1 MTRTILKYT
10 MMFILLVLAQA
21 VVFNNMCLY
30 NVAFPLVFIYFIL
43 RLPITLG
50 INWVMTFSFLIGL
63 AVDIFSDTQGV
74 NSLCCTLL
82 AVVRKPTVR
91 LYLSRDDEMSGDEP
105 SIKSLGLVVYMKYL
119 ITLVL
124 FYCLMYFL
132 IESFS
137 FFNPLRMLIRIVAS
151 TALTFVLILAIDSLT
166 LRRHA
171 KRL

>member
-1 MTRTILKYT
+1 MTRVILKYM

-21 VVFNNMCLY
+21 VVFNNLCLY

-50 INWVMTFSFLIGL
+50 INWVMTFSFCIGL
-63 AVDIFSDTQGV
+63 AVDVFSDTQGV
-74 NSLCCTLL
+74 NALCCTLL
-82 AVVRKPTVR
+82 SVVRKPTLG
-91 LYLSRDDEMSGDEP
+91 LYLSRGDEMNGTEP

-124 FYCLMYFL
+124 FYCIMYFL

-137 FFNPLRMLIRIVAS
+137 LFNPLRMLIRIVAS
-151 TALTFVLILAIDSLT
+151 SLLTFVLILAIDSLT

>member
-1 MTRTILKYT
+1 MTRIILKYI

-21 VVFNNMCLY
+21 VVFNNLCLY

-63 AVDIFSDTQGV
+63 TVDIFSDTQGV
-74 NSLCCTLL
+74 NALCCTLL
-82 AVVRKPTVR
+82 SVVRKPTLG
-91 LYLSRDDEMSGDEP
+91 LYLSRDDEMSGTEP

-124 FYCLMYFL
+124 FYCILYFL

-137 FFNPLRMLIRIVAS
+137 LFNPLRMLTRIVAS
-151 TALTFVLILAIDSLT
+151 TLLTFFLILAIDSLT